1 MSIKKLIIA
10 ILFVFVIV
18 SIPNT
23 STNVDVQITE
33 IEAEITKEFKKIV
46 TLTTY
51 TIDPLQTDDTPL
63 ITASG
68 FKLDSINPRKHRI
81 IAISRDLKKALG
93 FGDKVRLANAGRFNG
108 VWYVRDLMNKRFKN
122 KIDVLINPDGRHTKL
137 YGVVITKLD

>member
-81 IAISRDLKKALG
+81 IAISRDLKK
-93 FGDKVRLANAGRFNG
+93 
-108 VWYVRDLMNKRFKN
+108 
-122 KIDVLINPDGRHTKL
+122 H
-137 YGVVITKLD
+137 